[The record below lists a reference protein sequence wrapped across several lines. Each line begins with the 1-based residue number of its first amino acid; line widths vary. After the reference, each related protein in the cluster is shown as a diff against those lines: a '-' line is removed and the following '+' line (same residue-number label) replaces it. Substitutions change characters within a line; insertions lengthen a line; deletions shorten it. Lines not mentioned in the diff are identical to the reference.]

1 MRAVLLLLLAVPTL
15 ALAQAGR
22 FLLAAG
28 EVTVVR
34 GAQNLPASIGTG
46 VAVGDTVR
54 VGARSGAQIRMS
66 DETIVALR
74 SNTVFRID
82 EHVNSG
88 RGEDTDRTVFSLL
101 KGGMRAVTG
110 ALARQPAE
118 GLVRTAAKPEAPSA
132 ATPTPGAKP
141 AERGEDSEGGL
152 LGFIRAPLRAVAGAV
167 SPTRHSVR
175 LPTATVGI
183 RGTHYTLVHCDND
196 CYVTPRT
203 TVASIELAQSD
214 TGQPGLGNLAPNGSY
229 GGVSDGL
236 IGIVGTNQ
244 EFGANE
250 FLFIAPDGSIQ
261 RLIAPP
267 SFLYDTLEVQERNR
281 GQGGNETT
289 EGMQGSGLNAESRPS
304 DTPTPPTP
312 QPFIVTEQRNDS
324 GDPIVIAGT
333 GTAATVFLSA
343 FDTTTGG
350 PGTVAAFV
358 NGGLTTETFSGD
370 GFFVELTSFN
380 VPAGSTANSATGAYS
395 GSATSVGDLSNGGL
409 NNALGA
415 IWGRWFDGTVTDASG
430 TTVIDS
436 PATYLHYLIGPNT
449 PPEVIAAKTGTATF
463 GLVSGTEN
471 FSASGIGVA
480 AATFRDGT
488 FSVDFTSRQVSL
500 PSETISLSGVQ
511 SWSINPDQVQLTVKP
526 GGGVFFHS
534 NAGATCSGSS
544 CLGSG
549 QVQRTGAFMGPVGDH
564 VGMAFRGQVS
574 GTQPATFTGTAI
586 FTSSQPPAQ

>member
-1 MRAVLLLLLAVPTL
+1 MRALLLLLLAVPTL

-34 GAQNLPASIGTG
+34 GSQNLPASIGTG

-88 RGEDTDRTVFSLL
+88 RGEDSDRTVFSLL

-110 ALARQPAE
+110 ALARQPGE
-118 GLVRTAAKPEAPSA
+118 LVRTAARPDAPSA
-132 ATPTPGAKP
+132 AAPTPGAKP
-141 AERGEDSEGGL
+141 AERSADSEGGL

-196 CYVTPRT
+196 CFVSPRT
-203 TVASIELAQSD
+203 TVASIEVAQSD
-214 TGQPGLGNLAPNGSY
+214 SGQPGLGNLAPNGSY

-281 GQGGNETT
+281 GQDGSETT
-289 EGMQGSGLNAESRPS
+289 EGMQGSGLNGESRPS

-312 QPFIVTEQRNDS
+312 QPFIVTEQRNNS

-333 GTAATVFLSA
+333 GPAPSTVFLSA
-343 FDTTTGG
+343 FTNANGG
-350 PGTVAAFV
+350 PGPAAAFV
-358 NGGLTTETFSGD
+358 NEGLTIEVFSGD
-370 GFFVELTSFN
+370 GIFVELTSFSL
-380 VPAGSTANSATGAYS
+380 PAGTTANPATGAYA
-395 GSATSVGDLSNGGL
+395 GSTSQALDESNAGS
-409 NNALGA
+409 NSIEA
-415 IWGRWFDGTVTDASG
+415 IWGRWFDGSATDASG
-430 TTVIDS
+430 TTTFGGQTGS
-436 PATYLHYLIGPNT
+436 FFHYLIGPNT
-449 PPEVIAAKTGTATF
+449 PPEVIAAKTGIGAYDLVGFSVSNNAGDFGSMGSGTIQIDFTARTAAFPATSFSFSPSGQNWSFSPSSSPITVQPGKGAFIENTATGSCAGGSCITSSNATLSRTAVF
-463 GLVSGTEN
+463 MGSTGDHLGMALQGRATGSGSGTM
-471 FSASGIGVA
+471 S
-480 AATFRDGT
+480 
-488 FSVDFTSRQVSL
+488 
-500 PSETISLSGVQ
+500 
-511 SWSINPDQVQLTVKP
+511 
-526 GGGVFFHS
+526 
-534 NAGATCSGSS
+534 
-544 CLGSG
+544 
-549 QVQRTGAFMGPVGDH
+549 
-564 VGMAFRGQVS
+564 
-574 GTQPATFTGTAI
+574 GTAI
-586 FTSSQPPAQ
+586 FFDPGPQ